1 MTTLDIMVTDAEGE
15 ELGRAAVEIEAER
28 WNVLLHRAGV
38 PRFITR
44 GERRI
49 IALDG
54 CGPMRAGEVIQLV
67 VRVPVESQYAATLLW
82 LVATR
87 AAWGLS

>member
-1 MTTLDIMVTDAEGE
+1 MTVLDIAVTDAAGD
-15 ELGRAAVEIEAER
+15 ELGTAAVEIEAER
-28 WNVLLHRAGV
+28 WNIRLHRAGV
-38 PRFITR
+38 PRFVTR

-54 CGPMRAGEVIQLV
+54 VGPMNAGEVVQLV
-67 VRVPVESQYAATLLW
+67 VRVPVETQYVAALLW